1 MFDRYRSSAVRSKA
15 EAELASARL
24 RASEARSGVSRQ
36 VRQAWGD
43 VEQQA
48 AAEEVAKLE
57 LEFARKS
64 LEAVFA
70 QFEEGRVNR
79 LAVEQA
85 RSQENQAWI
94 GFFQA
99 GYQAEKARLDLL
111 QLGGEIQT
119 AFLH

>member
-1 MFDRYRSSAVRSKA
+1 M
-15 EAELASARL
+15 
-24 RASEARSGVSRQ
+24 
-36 VRQAWGD
+36 
-43 VEQQA
+43 EQQA

-57 LEFARKS
+57 LEVARKS
-64 LEAVFA
+64 LEAVLA
-70 QFEEGRVNR
+70 QYEEGRVNR

-99 GYQAEKARLDLL
+99 CYQAEKARLDLL